1 MPQNN
6 SELKNKRVPLNRET
20 IIAKALEIADE
31 EGLENLSI
39 RKLANALD
47 RSAMALYRHFGSMEE
62 IQQGVVAR
70 AFTEVDTAPV
80 PGERWDDTIRRTTA
94 SIRRM
99 HLRHASAHL
108 YLAEGAAW
116 DPGLREHTERVQ
128 SLHGNQGIPED
139 ILTRAWRIIDAF
151 LSGFIVN
158 EISEMEHAD
167 SLPAADKPAWLDTV
181 EAAYSEQA
189 FNDGVEII
197 IAGIRGLAAPDPCE
211 WRTPTED

>member
-39 RKLANALD
+39 RKLASALD

-108 YLAEGAAW
+108 YLAESAAW

>member
-1 MPQNN
+1 MTQDGSAPK
-6 SELKNKRVPLNRET
+6 SKREPLNRET
-20 IIAKALEIADE
+20 IVAKALEIADR
-31 EGLENLSI
+31 EGIENLSI

-47 RSAMALYRHFGSMEE
+47 RSAMALYRHFDSMED
-62 IQQGVVAR
+62 IQQGIVAL
-70 AFTEVDTAPV
+70 AFSEVDTTPI

-99 HLRHASAHL
+99 HLGHAAAHL
-108 YLAEGAAW
+108 YLAEGAAL

-128 SLHGNQGIPED
+128 SLHGNQGIPEH

-167 SLPAADKPAWLDTV
+167 SLPSADKPAWIDTV

-189 FNDGVEII
+189 FNDGIEII

-211 WRTPTED
+211 WRTPAEG

>member
-1 MPQNN
+1 MSQND
-6 SELKNKRVPLNRET
+6 SEPMGKKEPLNRET
-20 IIAKALEIADE
+20 IVAKALEIADE

-39 RKLANALD
+39 RKLASALD

-99 HLRHASAHL
+99 NLNHANAHL
-108 YLAEGAAW
+108 YLAEGAPW
-116 DPGLREHTERVQ
+116 SPGLREHTERVQ
-128 SLHGNQGIPED
+128 TLHGNQGIPED

-158 EISEMEHAD
+158 EIGEMEHAD
-167 SLPAADKPAWLDTV
+167 SLPATDEPAWIDTV

-189 FNDGVEII
+189 FNDGIEII

-211 WRTPTED
+211 WRTPAEN

>member
-1 MPQNN
+1 
-6 SELKNKRVPLNRET
+6 
-20 IIAKALEIADE
+20 
-31 EGLENLSI
+31 
-39 RKLANALD
+39 
-47 RSAMALYRHFGSMEE
+47 
-62 IQQGVVAR
+62 
-70 AFTEVDTAPV
+70 
-80 PGERWDDTIRRTTA
+80 
-94 SIRRM
+94 M